1 MTRHKCFVS
10 FHRADHDS
18 LVAFKQRFDD
28 THDSF
33 IFRGQEM
40 PEDIIQ
46 SSNDDYVMSR
56 IRERFLK
63 DSTVT
68 IVLVGACTWSRKFV
82 DWEVK
87 ASLARPALGLA
98 NGLLAVVLNP
108 ARRTNPAPR
117 LPERVR
123 LNVESGYATYHWY
136 PSTSAELAA
145 WIEDAYI
152 ARTERWR
159 LRTNPRAR
167 QASDE
172 FCVRRAPIRLRRRA

>member
-10 FHRADHDS
+10 FHRADHDAV
-18 LVAFKQRFDD
+18 VAFKRRFDD
-28 THDSF
+28 THNSF

-40 PEDIIQ
+40 PEDIIR
-46 SSNDDYVMSR
+46 SRNDDYVMSR

-68 IVLVGACTWSRKFV
+68 IVLVGSCTWSRKFV

-87 ASLARPALGLA
+87 ASLQRPALGRA
-98 NGLLAVVLNP
+98 NGLLAIVLNP
-108 ARRTNPAPR
+108 ARRTNPPPR

-123 LNVESGYATYHWY
+123 LNVDSGYATYQWY
-136 PSTSAELAA
+136 PSTGAELAA
-145 WIEDAYI
+145 WIEDAYA

-167 QASDE
+167 QAIDE
-172 FCVRRAPIRLRRRA
+172 HCVPPARIRRRRLV